1 MRVKG
6 CDGMTEKI
14 KINKKNKKYYKKIS
28 EDIKNHF
35 FNPDSFKGII
45 LKAISNLDGI
55 VNSAKMFLP
64 LALKEEAK
72 SIEKLREDAQ
82 NMIQKLTKLK
92 ENKDLTREV
101 FFKTL
106 YKVEKFKDNFQRIK
120 NTSTSKILI
129 NSYFFNIFSIF
140 DIFLGDLLYRIYSKK
155 INLLKSSEKK
165 ISYENILEFNSIKK
179 LRDSLIEIEL
189 DKFIRESN
197 LDKFKILE
205 DKFNIKL
212 RDFKDWNSFIE
223 CSQRRNILIHC
234 DGKVTKQYYNNCKQY
249 EITPENIKV
258 GDKLV
263 IDEKYLYKSLD
274 IISEVVFILGQ
285 TLWRKL
291 FVEELEE
298 ADEYLIEYQYELLI
312 LERWALCEKI
322 GEYAFNLP
330 RVTSDAHKRIMI
342 INYCGALKFGNKP
355 KHAIKILQGMDWS
368 SCLDDLKLAKF
379 VLLEEYE
386 EAFELC
392 RKIGKD
398 GEYISK
404 KAYLE
409 WPIFRDFR
417 KQDKLKEIFF
427 EIYNEKLDEQI
438 SDNLE
443 ENIKL
448 EIKQIKEENVKL

>member
-1 MRVKG
+1 MWLKG
-6 CDGMTEKI
+6 CDKMTEKI
-14 KINKKNKKYYKKIS
+14 KNNKKTKNTTKKIS
-28 EDIKNHF
+28 EDFIKHF
-35 FNPDSFKGII
+35 FNPDSIKVKI
-45 LKAISNLDGI
+45 LKAISSLDGM

-64 LALKEEAK
+64 LALKEE
-72 SIEKLREDAQ
+72 IRRNEKLREDAQ
-82 NMIQKLTKLK
+82 IMIQKLTKLK
-92 ENKDLTREV
+92 EDKDLMREV

-106 YKVEKFKDNFQRIK
+106 YKAEKIKDKYKKIK

-129 NSYFFNIFSIF
+129 NSYFFNIFSSF
-140 DIFLGDLLYRIYSKK
+140 QIFLGDLLYCIYSKK
-155 INLLKSSEKK
+155 ISLLKSSVKK
-165 ISYENILEFNSIKK
+165 ISYEDLLEFNSIKK
-179 LRDSLIEIEL
+179 LRNNLIEKEL
-189 DKFIRESN
+189 DKFMRESN

-234 DGKVTKQYYNNCKQY
+234 DGKVTKQYYDNCKKY
-249 EITPENIKV
+249 GMTPKNVKV

-263 IDEKYLYKSLD
+263 IDEKYLFKSLV
-274 IISEVVFILGQ
+274 IISEVIFILGQ

-291 FVEELEE
+291 YVKELKE
-298 ADEYLIEYQYELLI
+298 ADECLIDYQYELLT

-330 RVTSDAHKRIMI
+330 RVSLDAHKRIMI

-355 KHAIKILQGMDWS
+355 KHAIKILQDMDWS
-368 SCLDDLKLAKF
+368 SCLDDLKLAKS
-379 VLLEEYE
+379 VLLEEYK

-392 RKIGKD
+392 RKIGKE
-398 GEYISK
+398 GKYISK

-427 EIYNEKLDEQI
+427 EIYGEKLDEKI
-438 SDNLE
+438 SDNLK

-448 EIKQIKEENVKL
+448 EIKQKA